1 MTQTPSAVKC
11 PDEHHPEAPRQEG
24 GKKNGMIEEESEELF
39 FAFALNCSLLVL
51 WKKNGMIEEE
61 SEDLG
66 QAWQEYSRQKQRT
79 IPGISAIPGIAVC
92 NMEAK
97 MSKTKK
103 LS

>member
-1 MTQTPSAVKC
+1 
-11 PDEHHPEAPRQEG
+11 
-24 GKKNGMIEEESEELF
+24 MIEEESEELF

-97 MSKTKK
+97 MSKTKDGGTAGRGCNARPHYWPAG
-103 LS
+103 SRA